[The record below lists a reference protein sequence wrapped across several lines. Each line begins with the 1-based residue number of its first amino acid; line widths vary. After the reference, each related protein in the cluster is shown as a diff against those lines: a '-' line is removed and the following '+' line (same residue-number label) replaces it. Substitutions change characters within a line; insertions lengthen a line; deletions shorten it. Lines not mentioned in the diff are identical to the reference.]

1 MNAVAQAL
9 ADGAAGWFRRHW
21 TMLFPGFPPPTSDR
35 EAEATM
41 HHARTQSAGL
51 LLAKRLY
58 SHAWLEERGL
68 PSGLPDD
75 LRPERPERRI
85 VRAVAVGVRSRRLS
99 DADARELE
107 RVMAAAGGEAILAGV
122 MDDREISRAM
132 WAARD
137 RFLRGT

>member
-1 MNAVAQAL
+1 MTPALDAL
-9 ADGAAGWFRRHW
+9 AAGDAGWLRRFW
-21 TMLFPGFPPPTSDR
+21 RALFPHLPGPASDR

-41 HHARTQSAGL
+41 HHARTQSASL

-68 PSGLPDD
+68 PSALPDE

-85 VRAVAVGVRSRRLS
+85 VRAVAVGVRSRRLP

-122 MDDREISRAM
+122 TDDREISRAM
-132 WAARD
+132 WAARE
-137 RFLRGT
+137 RFLGGR